1 MTPDNFIFEQYGA
14 SAHTA
19 RLAQEWL
26 SINCS
31 DFVTKD
37 EWPPNSPDLNPLDY
51 HVWGMMLHRYQEYS
65 PKPKTKNELKKTVL
79 QSGTIY
85 PNSQSRAP
93 FLRSEK
99 DCSCVLQLMV
109 VTSNILFNSFLYI
122 IIKQSF
128 SGLTIYYQ
136 ILLAALI

>member
-1 MTPDNFIFEQYGA
+1 
-14 SAHTA
+14 
-19 RLAQEWL
+19 
-26 SINCS
+26 
-31 DFVTKD
+31 
-37 EWPPNSPDLNPLDY
+37 
-51 HVWGMMLHRYQEYS
+51 MLHRYQEYS
-65 PKPKTKNELKKTVL
+65 PKPKLKTSSKQCLKK
-79 QSGTIY
+79 SGTIY

-122 IIKQSF
+122 VIKQSF

-136 ILLAALI
+136 ILLAALIYALFATILYKNVNVIDWITLC

>member
-26 SINCS
+26 SINCP

-65 PKPKTKNELKKTVL
+65 PKPKTKNELKTVL
-79 QSGTIY
+79 QKIWDNL
-85 PNSQSRAP
+85 PQQSIESAILAFRK
-93 FLRSEK
+93 R
-99 DCSCVLQLMV
+99 LQLC
-109 VTSNILFNSFLYI
+109 IAADGRH
-122 IIKQSF
+122 IKHS
-128 SGLTIYYQ
+128 L
-136 ILLAALI
+136 